1 MSLNLQDYG
10 LGFSCSSLS
19 LGCDCLGHIKYFPA
33 VLNTNQG
40 APRRCGTLVSST
52 ALACTA
58 ICTLRSLCS
67 QWSASELAP
76 AQVSRC

>member
-1 MSLNLQDYG
+1 MSVNLQDYG

-40 APRRCGTLVSST
+40 APRRCSTAVSFI

-58 ICTLRSLCS
+58 ICTLHSLCS
-67 QWSASELAP
+67 EWSVSKLAP
-76 AQVSRC
+76 VQVSRC